1 MKFIPPLEITS
12 KIHTLIEE
20 AKTELILVSPYVKID
35 NWGKTKSCLNRA
47 IDRNVNIT
55 IIARENADQDLN
67 YIKSLKIRLV
77 LIKDLHAKVYIND
90 KQAIVTSQNL
100 LHYSD
105 SNSVEI
111 GYISQTQYERKELV
125 EFVNQYIT
133 KIEPEE
139 KKVSRAFSN
148 KEETIKTIP
157 VEKVD
162 ERISYD
168 NKKHLKEWQVPKLLE
183 AFRENF
189 RFTEFTPT
197 SSYIFTDRL
206 IPFAHLIIDSHYIIK
221 IQKNLFGAGDLVDK
235 IIMLNFNLKLS
246 YKIVVLT
253 SHKTHY
259 YIEFMPNFNFVFND
273 LVEDYLKITN
283 KILKSDFT
291 KEF

>member
-67 YIKSLKIRLV
+67 YIKNLKIRLV

-139 KKVSRAFSN
+139 KKVRRVFSN
-148 KEETIKTIP
+148 KEDTLKTIP
-157 VEKVD
+157 FEKVD

-197 SSYIFTDRL
+197 SSYIFTDKL

-221 IQKNLFGAGDLVDK
+221 IQKNLFGADDLVDK

-259 YIEFMPNFNFVFND
+259 YIEFMPNFDFVFND

>member
-77 LIKDLHAKVYIND
+77 LIKDLHAKVYISD

-133 KIEPEE
+133 KLEPEE
-139 KKVSRAFSN
+139 KKFNRVFSK
-148 KEETIKTIP
+148 KEEIIKTIP
-157 VEKVD
+157 VKKVR
-162 ERISYD
+162 ERINYE
-168 NKKHLKEWQVPKLLE
+168 NKKFLKDWQVPKLLE

-197 SSYIFTDRL
+197 SSYIFTDKL
-206 IPFAHLIIDSHYIIK
+206 LPFAHLIIDSHYIIK
-221 IQKNLFGAGDLVDK
+221 IPKNLFEAGDLVDK
-235 IIMLNFNLKLS
+235 IIILNFNLKLS

-253 SHKTHY
+253 SHNSY
-259 YIEFMPNFNFVFND
+259 FYIEFVPNDDFVFNV
-273 LVEDYLKITN
+273 LVEDYIKITN
-283 KILKSDFT
+283 KILKSDFA
-291 KEF
+291 KDF

>member
-77 LIKDLHAKVYIND
+77 LIKDLHAKVYISD

-133 KIEPEE
+133 KLEPEE
-139 KKVSRAFSN
+139 KKISRIYSY
-148 KEETIKTIP
+148 KEKLNNTIP
-157 VEKVD
+157 VKKVD

-183 AFRENF
+183 AFRNNF
-189 RFTEFTPT
+189 KLTPFTPT
-197 SSYIFTDRL
+197 ASYIFTDKL
-206 IPFAHLIIDSHYIIK
+206 LPFAHLIIDSHYVIK
-221 IQKNLFGAGDLVDK
+221 IEKSLMGAESLVDK
-235 IIMLNFNLKLS
+235 IILLNFNLKLS

-253 SHKTHY
+253 SHNTHF
-259 YIEFMPNFNFVFND
+259 YIEFMPNFDFVFND

-283 KILKSDFT
+283 KILKSDIA

>member
-111 GYISQTQYERKELV
+111 GYISQTQYEHKELV

>member
-273 LVEDYLKITN
+273 LVEDYLK
-283 KILKSDFT
+283 
-291 KEF
+291 